1 MMLLAADIGGTKTLL
16 GLFEPASPRPIPFV
30 VRSFRTLDY
39 ADLTTMVAEFLR
51 GAGVASSRIITACA
65 GVAGPILNEVATVTN
80 IAWKVDAPRVASAIG
95 FGRLA
100 LLNDLEAVAYAVPAL
115 QAAELDVLQVG
126 TARPGGNIALI
137 APGTGLG
144 EGLLHSV
151 DGRFVPSPSEGGHA
165 DFSARTER
173 EIALLRDLTTRYG
186 RADVE
191 HVVSGRGIVNIHRVM
206 HAGPCAADVNL
217 GDDNAP
223 AAITAAAFDR
233 RCPGCVET
241 LDLFVEAYGAETG
254 NLALRTVST
263 GGVFLGGG
271 ITPKILPALTTG
283 AFLRAFL
290 AKPPLGPMLSA
301 MPVAAILNAEAG
313 LLGAAIFAAR
323 G

>member
-1 MMLLAADIGGTKTLL
+1 MLLAADIGGTKTLL
-16 GLFEPASPRPIPFV
+16 GLFEPASPRPTPFV

-39 ADLTTMVAEFLR
+39 ADLTTMIAEFLR
-51 GAGVASSRIITACA
+51 GAGVAPSRIVTACA
-65 GVAGPILNEVATVTN
+65 GVAGPILGDVATVTN
-80 IAWKVDAPRVASAIG
+80 IPWQVDAPRVASTFG

-100 LLNDLEAVAYAVPAL
+100 LLNDLEAVACAVPAL
-115 QAAELDVLQVG
+115 QASEVHVLQAG
-126 TARPGGNIALI
+126 TPMRGGNIALI
-137 APGTGLG
+137 AAGTGLG

-165 DFSARTER
+165 DFAARTER
-173 EIALLRDLTTRYG
+173 EIALLRDLTARYG

-191 HVVSGRGIVNIHRVM
+191 HVVSGRGLVNIHRVT
-206 HAGPCAADVNL
+206 HAGLCAAGVDL
-217 GDDNAP
+217 QDLNAP

-233 RCPGCVET
+233 RCLGCVET
-241 LDLFVEAYGAETG
+241 LDLFVEAYGAEAG

-263 GGVFLGGG
+263 GGMFVGGG

-290 AKPPLGPMLSA
+290 AKPPLGPMLST
-301 MPVAAILNAEAG
+301 MPVTAILNAEAG

-323 G
+323 P